1 MGPEEMDIK
10 VQVQR
15 AFVALSCPGSAAPQ
29 RAAGLEVTLF
39 RCQKRVEC
47 SERSAPGIYVFC
59 SYLEITGK
67 RTWLLVLL
75 HRCS

>member
-1 MGPEEMDIK
+1 MGPEEMDTN
-10 VQVQR
+10 VAVHR
-15 AFVALSCPGSAAPQ
+15 AFVALLPAIRGAAAP
-29 RAAGLEVTLF
+29 GLEAALF
-39 RCQKRVEC
+39 PCQKRVEC

-67 RTWLLVLL
+67 RTWLLVPL